1 MHFLELE
8 EGRLS
13 TAAVR
18 VVAVAWDGDPLDVGA
33 VVATE
38 PNQTELEETDEQNQT
53 EPKGAAVTV
62 AVVGAGE
69 GGLAGVAL
77 GVLGEAVRAAVLT

>member
-13 TAAVR
+13 AAAVR

-53 EPKGAAVTV
+53 KHEGAAVTV
-62 AVVGAGE
+62 AVVGASE
-69 GGLAGVAL
+69 GGLTGVAL
-77 GVLGEAVRAAVLT
+77 GVLGEAVRAAVMT